1 MENKQLARE
10 LILEVNRAYDKGGVD
25 VLKLMKETAE
35 NVLKTNPLYKEEVA
49 FTLYAVEAVRQTLEE
64 TVEKEV
70 HDIVP
75 EKSVI
80 I

>member
-25 VLKLMKETAE
+25 VLKLVKETAE

-49 FTLYAVEAVRQTLEE
+49 FTLYVVEAVRQTLEE
-64 TVEKEV
+64 TVNKQV

-80 I
+80 L